1 MKNINKIKKQH
12 FVRRQIRTR
21 AKMTGT
27 HNKPRVSVFRSLAHI
42 SVQAIDDVKGVT
54 LAASSDTNLKLTA
67 KLNPIDK
74 AHKVGEDFGKKLQ
87 AKNIANIIF
96 DKGAYKYHGRVK
108 ALAEG
113 IRKEGINF

>member
-1 MKNINKIKKQH
+1 MKNINKVKKQH
-12 FVRRQIRTR
+12 IVRRQIRTR

-27 HNKPRVSVFRSLAHI
+27 AQKPRVSVFRSLMHI
-42 SVQAIDDVKGVT
+42 SVQAIDDVRGVT
-54 LAASSDTNLKLTA
+54 LAASSDKSLSLAA
-67 KLNPIDK
+67 KLSPIAK

-96 DKGAYKYHGRVK
+96 DRGAYKYHGRVK
-108 ALAEG
+108 SLAEG